1 LRARNRHEPLS
12 LSTTRLGET
21 VMREESSFRQRTA
34 TRVLLLALIVAVVAP
49 KSTHA
54 QCTRS
59 CGGQPPPP
67 NDGFSVLHNFTGPP
81 DGAGS
86 TAGLVED
93 SAGNLYG
100 TTSQGGITGGA
111 CGDAGCGIVFK
122 VDQSGNQTV
131 LHSFAGQPDGATPL
145 AGLLLDAAGN
155 MYGTTSLGGTANLGT
170 VFKLD
175 STGTETV
182 LYSFTGEPDGAGPAA
197 DLVFDAAGNL
207 LSTTSAGGLANKGTV
222 FKLDSTGKES
232 ALYSFTGGS
241 DGSTPMAGLV
251 LDAEGNMYGTTIA
264 GGAASCKLPK
274 RGRSTISPTCGVVFE
289 LDKTGIESVL
299 YSFTGEPDGAR
310 PAGDLARDAAGNL
323 YGSTIAG
330 GTPCI
335 SIAPPFPGQG
345 PVTQYDCGTIF
356 KVHPT
361 GGETLLHTF
370 SGAPD
375 GAIPYGGLILD
386 AAGNLYGTT
395 SQGGEGSC
403 IVTSGLGSEDLGCG
417 SVFEVE
423 AAGNAVVLYS
433 FTGTGLD
440 WAPKSRLILDPS
452 GNVFG
457 TTTQGGVTGGE
468 CGDFGCGVV
477 FSVAVNVNRPAADAP
492 TFSPPG
498 GTYNSVQTV
507 AISDAT
513 ANAAIYYTT
522 DGSTPTTSSTRY
534 EAAITVNS
542 SETIQAI
549 AAAAGFS
556 NSPVASA
563 EYTIS
568 TSDFSLTSASGSLTV
583 ASGGQ
588 KTDVITIAPL
598 NGAFASPIQL
608 TCAVAGP
615 SPLPSCSFTPSSV
628 TLGADAATSTL
639 TITAP
644 MAAATRTPSPRQPNQ
659 VRAFTFAAW
668 IPLTLVL
675 AAAGRSKKSRRG
687 FWTLSGSFVLLLVLQ
702 SACGGTGGPTT
713 SQTNYTITVTATS
726 GAIQHST
733 QVGVTL
739 Q

>member
-1 LRARNRHEPLS
+1 
-12 LSTTRLGET
+12 
-21 VMREESSFRQRTA
+21 MKQESSIRQRTA
-34 TRVLLLALIVAVVAP
+34 TRVLLLALIVGVVAP
-49 KSTHA
+49 SSTHA

-59 CGGQPPPP
+59 CGGLPPPH
-67 NDGFSVLHNFTGPP
+67 DGFSVLHNFTGPP

-93 SAGNLYG
+93 AAGNFYG
-100 TTSQGGITGGA
+100 ITSQGGITGGA
-111 CGDAGCGIVFK
+111 CGDPGCGLVFK
-122 VDQSGNQTV
+122 LDQSGNETV

-145 AGLLLDAAGN
+145 AGLVLDAAGN
-155 MYGTTSLGGTANLGT
+155 MYGTTSSGGTANLGT

-175 STGTETV
+175 STGTETL

-207 LSTTSAGGLANKGTV
+207 LSTTSAGGLANAGTV

-264 GGAASCKLPK
+264 GGARPCKLPK
-274 RGRSTISPTCGVVFE
+274 RGRSTMSPTCGVVFE
-289 LDKTGIESVL
+289 LDKTGTESVL
-299 YSFTGEPDGAR
+299 YSFTGEPDGAN
-310 PAGDLARDAAGNL
+310 PAGDLVRDAAGNL

-335 SIAPPFPGQG
+335 SIAPPLPGQG
-345 PVTQYDCGTIF
+345 PVTEYDCGTVF
-356 KVHPT
+356 KVQPT

-370 SGAPD
+370 NGVPD
-375 GAIPYGGLILD
+375 GAIPFGGLILD

-403 IVTSGLGSEDLGCG
+403 AVSSGFDRTEDLGCG

-423 AAGNAVVLYS
+423 AAGKATVLYS

-440 WAPKSRLILDPS
+440 WAPKSRLILDSS

-457 TTTQGGVTGGE
+457 TTTQGGVLGGQ
-468 CGDFGCGVV
+468 CGTYGCGVV
-477 FSVAVNVNRPAADAP
+477 FELAAEVNLPAAAAP

-534 EAAITVNS
+534 AAAITVNG
-542 SETIQAI
+542 SESIEAI

-556 NSPVASA
+556 SSPVASA

-568 TSDFSLTSASGSLTV
+568 TSDFSLTPASSSLTV

-588 KTDVITIAPL
+588 KTDVISIAPL

-615 SPLPSCSFTPSSV
+615 SPLPACSFTPLSV
-628 TLGADAATSTL
+628 TLGAGAATSTL

-644 MAAATRTPSPRQPNQ
+644 MAAATRTPSPKQPDQ
-659 VRAFTFAAW
+659 VRTFTFAAW
-668 IPLTLVL
+668 IPLALVL
-675 AAAGRSKKSRRG
+675 AAAGGSKKSRRG
-687 FWTLSGSFVLLLVLQ
+687 FWALSGSLVLLLVLQ

-733 QVGVTL
+733 QVRVTL